1 MTYLLH
7 AKLKITLHDA
17 GSICLV
23 FSNKLPFSEKYI
35 LQKKF
40 QDLLQKTGWW
50 VAFVLN
56 SDIFAKIWQKCGIN
70 DDCVVQIPK

>member
-40 QDLLQKTGWW
+40 QDLLQKTG
-50 VAFVLN
+50 
-56 SDIFAKIWQKCGIN
+56 
-70 DDCVVQIPK
+70 